1 MIRAAC
7 LVWLAV
13 CWFALASAPARAE
26 QLIVALSTEEVR
38 ITSNFT
44 GTSITVFGAIERD
57 AATVSRAE
65 FYDVVVALKGPPET
79 VVTRRKERFLGIWL
93 NSASRTFVNIPS
105 FYAINSS
112 RPLSEVSTPQILK
125 RFQIGSENMVF
136 PVSADEGAE
145 TADADNAFRQAF
157 IRLKQQDGLFR
168 SEAYGVTFPGNEI
181 FQTALRIPA
190 NVPVGRYGVT
200 VYLFRDGAL
209 LATDQSEIR
218 IAKTGFE
225 QFTFDLAHNQG
236 LIYGLIC
243 VILAVFTGWLA
254 GIIFRRD

>member
-1 MIRAAC
+1 MRRLALLLSLAALC
-7 LVWLAV
+7 LGL
-13 CWFALASAPARAE
+13 SPARAE
-26 QLIVALSTEEVR
+26 KLIVALSAEEVR

-65 FYDVVVALKGPPET
+65 FYDVVVAIKGPPET
-79 VVTRRKERFLGIWL
+79 VVTRQKARFLGIWL

-105 FYAINSS
+105 FYALNSS

-125 RFQIGSENMVF
+125 RFQIGADNLVF
-136 PVSADEGAE
+136 PVSADDGAE
-145 TADADNAFRQAF
+145 TANADDEFRKAFV
-157 IRLKQQDGLFR
+157 RLKQRDGLFR
-168 SEAYGVTFPGNEI
+168 SEAYGVTFPGTEI
-181 FQTALRIPA
+181 FQTAMRIPA
-190 NVPVGRYGVT
+190 NVPVGRYVVT

-218 IAKTGFE
+218 IAKMGFE

-236 LIYGLIC
+236 LLYGVLC
-243 VILAVFTGWLA
+243 VILAIFTGWLA
-254 GIIFRRD
+254 GVIFRKD